1 MSGKESIIQS
11 LNWDKTP
18 LIPTIAQDFQ
28 NKEVLMLGFSSKDS
42 LCLSFESG
50 LAHYFSR
57 SKNRIWKKGEQSGH
71 LQHIKQVLVDCDNDT
86 LIFLV
91 SQEGVACHN
100 GTRSCFRPLD
110 CEISSLPSEID
121 TCAIYG
127 IIDTLYHT
135 LLLRKNAKSDTSYTA
150 SLYAKGTNTIAK
162 KIIEEAGELTFALK
176 DGSKEDIIYECADLV
191 YHTLVGLAFNDIS
204 PDEVRQE
211 LLRREGLSGL
221 EEKRLR

>member
-1 MSGKESIIQS
+1 MSNQARIIQS

-18 LIPTIAQDFQ
+18 LIPTIAQDYE

-42 LCLSFESG
+42 LHLSLESG

-71 LQHIKQVLVDCDNDT
+71 LQHIRQVLVDCDNDT
-86 LIFLV
+86 LIFLIN
-91 SQEGVACHN
+91 QDGVACHN
-100 GTRSCFRPLD
+100 GTRSCFRPLN
-110 CEISSLPSEID
+110 CEISSLVSELN
-121 TCAIYG
+121 TNAIYG
-127 IIDTLYHT
+127 IIDTLYHI
-135 LLLRKNAKSDTSYTA
+135 LQSRKNAKSDTSYTA

-176 DGSKEDIIYECADLV
+176 DGNKKDIIYECADLV